1 MQLLHVDG
9 SILGAHSVSRT
20 VSAAI
25 VDRLRSEH
33 PGLTVTRRDLA
44 ETPLPHL
51 SGATLAGR
59 QPNAANAPGIAQDVA
74 QDVALSGQV
83 LDEFLA
89 ADIVVIGAPLYNF
102 TISSQLKAWIDRILV
117 AGRTFR
123 YGPNVAEGLVGGKR
137 VVVAVARG
145 GFYGSGTPYAAAE
158 HAESY
163 LRAVLAFMG
172 VANPEIIVA
181 EGIAVG
187 PEQRERALAGAL
199 EAAGSL
205 RAA

>member
-25 VDRLRSEH
+25 VDRLRSES
-33 PGLTVTRRDLA
+33 PGLAVTHRDLA
-44 ETPLPHL
+44 ATPLPHL
-51 SGATLAGR
+51 SGATLAAR
-59 QPNAANAPGIAQDVA
+59 QPNAGNTPDVLA
-74 QDVALSGQV
+74 DVALGDAV
-83 LDEFLA
+83 LEEFLA

-123 YGPNVAEGLVGGKR
+123 YGEGGAEGLVGGKR
-137 VVVAVARG
+137 VILAIARG
-145 GFYGSGTPYAAAE
+145 GFYGPGTPYAAAE
-158 HAESY
+158 HAETY

-172 VANPEIIVA
+172 IANPEIIVA

-199 EAAGSL
+199 EAAGAL
-205 RAA
+205 KAA